1 MRNDTLLQKLQKI
14 AQPIVEKNNCELYHL
29 EYVKESGEN
38 YLRIYIDSSNGI
50 SLEDCEKTSRGISE
64 ILDVEDPITD
74 SYCLEVSSPGIERIL
89 YDDNHLNK
97 YIGQNVLVNLNS
109 LYEGVKKLEG
119 NLLGFSDVQIEIQY
133 DGNNISIPRD
143 KISVVSLKPAL

>member
-1 MRNDTLLQKLQKI
+1 MRSDTLLQKLIKI
-14 AQPIVEKNNCELYHL
+14 AQPIVEKNNCELYNL
-29 EYVKESGEN
+29 EYVKEAGEN
-38 YLRIYIDSSNGI
+38 FLRIYIDSSNGI

-89 YDDNHLNK
+89 YEDNHLKK

-119 NLLGFSDVQIEIQY
+119 NLIGFSDVQIEIQY
-133 DGNNISIPRD
+133 DGDNISIPIE
-143 KISVVSLKPAL
+143 KISVVSLKPVL

>member
-1 MRNDTLLQKLQKI
+1 MRSDTLLQKLIKI

-29 EYVKESGEN
+29 EYVKEAGEN
-38 YLRIYIDSSNGI
+38 FLRIYIDSSNGI

-89 YDDNHLNK
+89 YEDNHLKK

-133 DGNNISIPRD
+133 DGDNISIPRD
-143 KISVVSLKPAL
+143 KISIVSLKPVL

>member
-1 MRNDTLLQKLQKI
+1 MRNDTLLQKLKKI
-14 AQPIVEKNNCELYHL
+14 ALPIVEKNNCELYHL
-29 EYVKESGEN
+29 EYVKEAGEN

-89 YDDNHLNK
+89 YNDNHLEK

-133 DGNNISIPRD
+133 DGDNISIPRE
-143 KISVVSLKPAL
+143 KISVVSLKPVL

>member
-29 EYVKESGEN
+29 EYVKEAGEN

-74 SYCLEVSSPGIERIL
+74 SYCLEVSSPGIERVL

-119 NLLGFSDVQIEIQY
+119 ILLGFSDVQIEIQY
-133 DGNNISIPRD
+133 DGNNISIPKD
-143 KISVVSLKPAL
+143 KISVVSLKPEL

>member
-1 MRNDTLLQKLQKI
+1 MQNNTLLQKLRKI
-14 AQPIVEKNNCELYHL
+14 ALPIVEENNCELYHL
-29 EYVKESGEN
+29 EYVKEAGEN
-38 YLRIYIDSSNGI
+38 YLRIYIDNANGI

-109 LYEGVKKLEG
+109 LYEGVKKFEG
-119 NLLGFSDVQIEIQY
+119 NLLGFSDIQIEIQY
-133 DGNNISIPRD
+133 DGNNISIPRE
-143 KISVVSLKPAL
+143 KISIVSLRPVL

>member
-1 MRNDTLLQKLQKI
+1 MRNDTLLQKLKKI
-14 AQPIVEKNNCELYHL
+14 ALPIVEKNNCELYHL
-29 EYVKESGEN
+29 EYVKEAGEN

-89 YDDNHLNK
+89 YNDNHLEK

-133 DGNNISIPRD
+133 DGDNISIPRE
-143 KISVVSLKPAL
+143 KISIVSLKPVL

>member
-1 MRNDTLLQKLQKI
+1 MRNDTLLQKLKKI
-14 AQPIVEKNNCELYHL
+14 ALPIVEKNNCELYHL
-29 EYVKESGEN
+29 EYVKEAGEN

-89 YDDNHLNK
+89 YEDNHLKK

-133 DGNNISIPRD
+133 DGDNISIPRE
-143 KISVVSLKPAL
+143 KISVVSLKPVL